1 MITIDNPS
9 QEIFNK
15 YLNEETPFIITNVL
29 NKWNAYKKWNESFF
43 VKKYGEKKLMCFDIK
58 ENNNFVISLK
68 DYFDYLSHDDDNLW
82 YLKNIN
88 IEELDINLYNDFDIS
103 LVNHNDFIRTLR
115 KIESLFTYA
124 ISKNTCLRW
133 LFFGKK
139 NTSSPLHLDVF
150 GTTAWLGLIS
160 GRKKFVIYNKYQT
173 TQIDLFLLKNHK
185 EIEDINFE
193 NLNESEKKFFDTL
206 SPYEFVL
213 NPGEIIVTPSK
224 LYHYVKN
231 LENSIAIT
239 ENFSHSII
247 DEDVLYNFQNENSY
261 LYYYMYIGYLIH
273 YYDKHLLAFFVC
285 YIIYLVLYNFL

>member
-1 MITIDNPS
+1 MCLKLSKFLSVN
-9 QEIFNK
+9 IF
-15 YLNEETPFIITNVL
+15 LVL
-29 NKWNAYKKWNESFF
+29 SKKDIES
-43 VKKYGEKKLMCFDIK
+43 I
-58 ENNNFVISLK
+58 
-68 DYFDYLSHDDDNLW
+68 YLSAD
-82 YLKNIN
+82 
-88 IEELDINLYNDFDIS
+88 
-103 LVNHNDFIRTLR
+103 LV
-115 KIESLFTYA
+115 
-124 ISKNTCLRW
+124 
-133 LFFGKK
+133 
-139 NTSSPLHLDVF
+139 
-150 GTTAWLGLIS
+150 
-160 GRKKFVIYNKYQT
+160 
-173 TQIDLFLLKNHK
+173 
-185 EIEDINFE
+185 INFE
-193 NLNESEKKFFDTL
+193 KLNESEKKFFDTL